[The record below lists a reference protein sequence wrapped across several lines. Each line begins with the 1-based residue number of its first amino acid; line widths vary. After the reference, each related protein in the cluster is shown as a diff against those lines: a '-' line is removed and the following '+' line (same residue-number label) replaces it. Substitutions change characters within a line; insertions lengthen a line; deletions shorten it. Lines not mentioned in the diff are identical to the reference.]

1 MDEQVTQSPEDS
13 KPLVD
18 WAKAPTIRDLKED
31 LEAAKPIHDAQ
42 VTKIEEWLDN
52 LHVRNGAKVKSKP
65 GSSSITPR
73 LIRKQAEWRYAALT
87 EPFLSTDDV
96 FNVYPV
102 TWEDRDAARQNQL
115 LLNHQL
121 NTKIDKVKFID
132 EYVRTAVDEGTVTVQ
147 VGWAY
152 EEEEYEAEEP
162 VVEFVVNTEMAPM
175 HEYLAKLKEE
185 SPSQWDTD
193 VPSEIKEAHELT
205 LENGVPIEAVIKGYK
220 TVTKVRVVKNHPTLD
235 ICDFR
240 NVIVDPTCL
249 GDIDKA
255 KFVIKSFESS
265 LAELQAEG
273 ETYKNLDKINIEGNT
288 ILGTPDH
295 SSPGET
301 QNFNFQDKA
310 RKKFV
315 VYEYWG
321 YRDLDG
327 SGKLKP
333 FVASW
338 VGDVLIRM
346 EESPFPDK
354 KLPFVV
360 EHYLPVRKQ
369 THGEPDGA
377 LLEDNQKIIGAVTR
391 GMIDIMGRSANGQVG
406 MSKQFLDA
414 TNRRK
419 FEKGLDYEFN
429 AGFDPRANVHMH
441 TYPEIPMSAQF
452 MMQLQNQ
459 EAESLTG
466 VRSFSQGVSGAS
478 LGDVAAGVRGALDA
492 ASKRELNI
500 LRRLSNGI
508 IKMGRK
514 IIAMNAEFLTE
525 EEVVRVTNEQFVKIR
540 KDDLAG
546 NFDLRLS
553 ISTAEEDNNKAQELG
568 FMLQTI
574 GPNMDPN
581 LSQMILADIA
591 RLRKM
596 PDVAQRI
603 ENFKPEPDPLLQKK
617 MMLEISLLEAQL
629 ANEQAQAVERQTV
642 AVLNN
647 AKAGTEQAK
656 ARLLGSDADKADLDF
671 VEQESGT
678 KQERDLQ
685 KIGEQARSQAQ
696 LKLIDQQT
704 TREKMGMELLKA
716 QIQKKPK

>member
-1 MDEQVTQSPEDS
+1 
-13 KPLVD
+13 
-18 WAKAPTIRDLKED
+18 
-31 LEAAKPIHDAQ
+31 
-42 VTKIEEWLDN
+42 
-52 LHVRNGAKVKSKP
+52 
-65 GSSSITPR
+65 
-73 LIRKQAEWRYAALT
+73 
-87 EPFLSTDDV
+87 
-96 FNVYPV
+96 
-102 TWEDRDAARQNQL
+102 
-115 LLNHQL
+115 
-121 NTKIDKVKFID
+121 
-132 EYVRTAVDEGTVTVQ
+132 
-147 VGWAY
+147 
-152 EEEEYEAEEP
+152 
-162 VVEFVVNTEMAPM
+162 
-175 HEYLAKLKEE
+175 
-185 SPSQWDTD
+185 
-193 VPSEIKEAHELT
+193 
-205 LENGVPIEAVIKGYK
+205 
-220 TVTKVRVVKNHPTLD
+220 
-235 ICDFR
+235 
-240 NVIVDPTCL
+240 
-249 GDIDKA
+249 
-255 KFVIKSFESS
+255 
-265 LAELQAEG
+265 
-273 ETYKNLDKINIEGNT
+273 
-288 ILGTPDH
+288 
-295 SSPGET
+295 
-301 QNFNFQDKA
+301 
-310 RKKFV
+310 
-315 VYEYWG
+315 
-321 YRDLDG
+321 
-327 SGKLKP
+327 
-333 FVASW
+333 
-338 VGDVLIRM
+338 
-346 EESPFPDK
+346 
-354 KLPFVV
+354 
-360 EHYLPVRKQ
+360 
-369 THGEPDGA
+369 
-377 LLEDNQKIIGAVTR
+377 
-391 GMIDIMGRSANGQVG
+391 